1 MKRPQGFD
9 PPVATSAKPPSPR
22 PSADSGRVT
31 SIARKPVVREPTPTQ
46 TLRAA
51 KRERRSVEKGEIRR
65 FTRRARARRRQV
77 ISGMCIAAI
86 FATVIGFAAFS
97 PVLALKEITVVG
109 AERVDAEAVRSA
121 LDDQLGT
128 PLAMLNFDEITT
140 ELSAF
145 ALIRSY
151 TTQSLPPH
159 TLVVTIVEREPI
171 GAVDDGTR
179 FAVVDAA
186 GVVIESVTDR
196 PAGVT
201 LIDAGDPDLENP
213 AFVSAVEV
221 LLALDLDLR
230 ARVDS
235 VTASTEDDVTLLL
248 GAGAQS
254 VFWGSSARSEFKARV
269 LAALVAT
276 QPATA
281 RIEYDVSAPDAPVV
295 RAR

>member
-9 PPVATSAKPPSPR
+9 PPAPASAKQRPIASSPR
-22 PSADSGRVT
+22 VGRVT
-31 SIARKPVVREPTPTQ
+31 PISRPPAVREPSAAH
-46 TLRAA
+46 TLRVA

-65 FTRRARARRRQV
+65 FTRRTRVRRRQV
-77 ISGMCIAAI
+77 FAGVCITAA
-86 FATVIGFAAFS
+86 FATVIGIAVFS
-97 PVLALKEITVVG
+97 PLLALKEITIVG
-109 AERVDAEAVRSA
+109 AERVDAQAVRTA
-121 LDDQLGT
+121 LDGQLGT

-140 ELSAF
+140 ELSTF
-145 ALIRSY
+145 ALIRSF
-151 TTQSLPPH
+151 TTESLPPH

-186 GVVIESVTDR
+186 GVVIESVSDR

-201 LIDAGDPDLENP
+201 LIVAGDPDLENL
-213 AFVSAVEV
+213 AFASAVEV
-221 LLALDLDLR
+221 LLALAPDLR

-248 GAGAQS
+248 RDGAQS
-254 VFWGSSARSEFKARV
+254 VTWGSSTRSDFKARV

-276 QPATA
+276 QSPSAS
-281 RIEYDVSAPDAPVV
+281 IEYDVSAPDAPVV

>member
-1 MKRPQGFD
+1 M
-9 PPVATSAKPPSPR
+9 
-22 PSADSGRVT
+22 
-31 SIARKPVVREPTPTQ
+31 REPTATQ
-46 TLRAA
+46 THRAA

-65 FTRRARARRRQV
+65 FTRRTRLRRRRV
-77 ISGMCIAAI
+77 LAAAGI
-86 FATVIGFAAFS
+86 TAVFATVVGVAAFS
-97 PVLALKEITVVG
+97 PLLALKEITVVG
-109 AERVDAEAVRSA
+109 AERVDAEAVRMA

-128 PLAMLNFDEITT
+128 PLAMVNFDEITT

-151 TTQSLPPH
+151 TTESLPPH
-159 TLVVTIVEREPI
+159 TLVVTIVEREPV

-196 PAGVT
+196 PAAVT
-201 LIDAGDPDLENP
+201 LIDAGDPDLDNP
-213 AFVSAVEV
+213 AFASAVEV
-221 LLALDLDLR
+221 LLALEPDLR

-248 GAGAQS
+248 SGGAQS
-254 VFWGSSARSEFKARV
+254 VTWGSSARSKFKARV

-276 QPATA
+276 QSATA

>member
-1 MKRPQGFD
+1 MLRG
-9 PPVATSAKPPSPR
+9 
-22 PSADSGRVT
+22 
-31 SIARKPVVREPTPTQ
+31 PTAAQ

-51 KRERRSVEKGEIRR
+51 RRERRSVEKGEIRR
-65 FTRRARARRRQV
+65 FTRRTRVRQRQV
-77 ISGMCIAAI
+77 LAGVCIAAI
-86 FATVIGFAAFS
+86 FATVIGFSVFS

-121 LDDQLGT
+121 LDSQLGT

-140 ELSAF
+140 ELSGF

-213 AFVSAVEV
+213 AFASAVEV
-221 LLALDLDLR
+221 LLALEPDVR

-254 VFWGSSARSEFKARV
+254 VIWGSSARSEFKARV

-281 RIEYDVSAPDAPVV
+281 SIEYDVSAPDAPVV